1 MLQCRRCAPADRHMH
16 AGVCKRRRDPAANT
30 ATCGC
35 YEDSL
40 AFVAKFHW
48 INSVRG

>member
-1 MLQCRRCAPADRHMH
+1 MH

-30 ATCGC
+30 ATCGR
-35 YEDSL
+35 YDGSL
-40 AFVAKFHW
+40 AFEAKFHW